1 MRTNPRPA
9 SRERV
14 HVRPAIADVPSSDS
28 RRVLAGALSAV
39 LPGLGQW
46 YNGRRKLAAWL
57 LVPSLVVL
65 GIAVLVAE
73 ATSGTRLLAW
83 AVAPG
88 TLRVLLALNGLVLCW
103 RVAAVVNAF
112 FDRRFANKPGWLGL
126 TGLAVVVVL
135 VVAPHA
141 LVTSY
146 GLSAVDTFSRI
157 FQGEA
162 PGITTIP
169 QPGPRDRLTILLIG
183 VDSAPWRTTT
193 LTDTLIVASVD
204 PVRKTATMMSVPR
217 DLVDVPLG
225 NGNTFGPKINSLL
238 SYADRHPDKFPD
250 GGTKTLQRAVSTL
263 LGVKIDYTATID
275 FVGFKKIVDILGGV
289 TIVNDKRIDDRNY
302 NSYEG
307 RGQGFKLSKG
317 VHTLDGIDALAY
329 VRSRY
334 TPGDTDFDRARR
346 QQQVLV
352 ALRDQFVSHGGILEI
367 PAVLDALG
375 DSVRTDLP
383 TSLLPELAVISE
395 EVQADDVV
403 RIVMRSP
410 MVHSGGS
417 NNPYGSVQ
425 VPKLDLI
432 RQVAAAAFGPAG
444 TPPQAWPTPK
454 PTKAAQPVASP

>member
-9 SRERV
+9 ARERV
-14 HVRPAIADVPSSDS
+14 HVRPTIADVPSSDS

-146 GLSAVDTFSRI
+146 GLSAVAPSAGSSR
-157 FQGEA
+157 A
-162 PGITTIP
+162 RHRHHDHPA
-169 QPGPRDRLTILLIG
+169 PGPRDRLTILLIG

-238 SYADRHPDKFPD
+238 SYADRHPDTFPD
-250 GGTKTLQRAVSTL
+250 GGTKTLQQAVSTL

-367 PAVLDALG
+367 PAVLHALG

-383 TSLLPELAVISE
+383 TSLLPSWQSSRKRCRRTTSCGSSCVRRWSIPE
-395 EVQADDVV
+395 EATT
-403 RIVMRSP
+403 RTARSRCR
-410 MVHSGGS
+410 SS
-417 NNPYGSVQ
+417 
-425 VPKLDLI
+425 
-432 RQVAAAAFGPAG
+432 
-444 TPPQAWPTPK
+444 T
-454 PTKAAQPVASP
+454 